1 MADRSFKDVLY
12 FTLAWGALAVTL
24 LAAQPGPLMHGMPH
38 FVRPAEAAQPTASV
52 AQPGRILLASSM
64 ESAE

>member
-1 MADRSFKDVLY
+1 MADRSFKDVFL
-12 FTLAWGALAVTL
+12 FTLGWGAFAVML

-38 FVRPAEAAQPTASV
+38 FVRPAEAAQVMAATKPA
-52 AQPGRILLASSM
+52 RILLASSM